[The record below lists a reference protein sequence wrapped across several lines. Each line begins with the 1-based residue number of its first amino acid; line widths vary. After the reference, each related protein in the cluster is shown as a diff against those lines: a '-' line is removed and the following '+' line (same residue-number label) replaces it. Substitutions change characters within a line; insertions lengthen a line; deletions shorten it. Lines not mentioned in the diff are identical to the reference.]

1 MKEGGLLH
9 PLWSPIFTAHMKRLE
24 GVGEVSL
31 CKLSHQQRP
40 MVWNK
45 SPRLVDGPAQFILGT
60 EEGDV
65 LVANLCPRKGLQVDS
80 VTTTANTTVNK
91 GGAVVAGA
99 DDEEEDLTSG
109 REYVK
114 WLAIH

>member
-1 MKEGGLLH
+1 
-9 PLWSPIFTAHMKRLE
+9 MKRLE

-80 VTTTANTTVNK
+80 ATTTANTAVNK
-91 GGAVVAGA
+91 GGGAVVAGA

-114 WLAIH
+114 WLVICLLLFHSFCL